1 MVDMIENECV
11 FDADTSGFKIIATV
25 FIVFVLIPLMF
36 VMVFIENSVVGGGG
50 VLLLMAPC
58 VSLLFSEERLYVYKD
73 RMIVTSRYFLY
84 KKIRKYDVKDYKSIK
99 CKFGGQF
106 NGVGSTTTKSLSISL
121 VCRGLDEFNKG
132 ELSLSSFFLWN
143 IRDLNAN
150 NKNEIISKWLM
161 Y

>member
-1 MVDMIENECV
+1 M
-11 FDADTSGFKIIATV
+11 T
-25 FIVFVLIPLMF
+25 
-36 VMVFIENSVVGGGG
+36 
-50 VLLLMAPC
+50 PC
-58 VSLLFSEERLYVYKD
+58 MLLLFSEERLYVYKD

-121 VCRGLDEFNKG
+121 VYRGLDEFNKG

-150 NKNEIISKWLM
+150 NKNEIISKVVNVLTEMSNVTKLKIELDSFSQSWMKDRIEKHLLFNDG
-161 Y
+161 